1 MRTAITPP
9 PDAIVPGRS
18 PLAPPAG
25 TTVHG
30 HYRACFGCGDASPD
44 GLRMQITMG
53 EGLTI
58 FSEYAVTEAHQ
69 GAPGLAHGGV
79 LGVAIDEML
88 GSCGYLIGTP
98 TVTAR
103 MEIDYVRPVPVGAVL
118 HLESTI
124 RCQHGRKV
132 YVSATARLGDRDGE
146 VALTAEGLIII
157 VGREHFTTHG
167 NATQVA
173 EVFGSSGD
181 GTGTDGPG
189 ELIVQVGP

>member
-9 PDAIVPGRS
+9 PDAIVPERS

-98 TVTAR
+98 QVAIDR
-103 MEIDYVRPVPVGAVL
+103 LLVHRQSRENKVVEALRALKEAGMEALVSRVYDDVPVAL
-118 HLESTI
+118 HPMASQSLLAHLLKLKGE
-124 RCQHGRKV
+124 GR
-132 YVSATARLGDRDGE
+132 A
-146 VALTAEGLIII
+146 AEHS
-157 VGREHFTTHG
+157 GRWLP
-167 NATQVA
+167 A
-173 EVFGSSGD
+173 
-181 GTGTDGPG
+181 
-189 ELIVQVGP
+189 

>member
-1 MRTAITPP
+1 MRTAIVIP
-9 PDAIVPGRS
+9 PDAVVPDRS

-30 HYRACFGCGDASPD
+30 HYRGCFGCGDASAD

-58 FSEYAVTEAHQ
+58 SSAYAVTAAHQ

-88 GSCGYLIGTP
+88 GSCGYLLGTA

-103 MEIDYVRPVPVGAVL
+103 MEIDYVRPVPVGVVL
-118 HLESTI
+118 HLESAI
-124 RCQHGRKV
+124 LAQHGRKV
-132 YVSATARLGDRDGE
+132 YVSAEGRLGGPDGAP
-146 VALTAEGLIII
+146 ALTAAGLLVI

-167 NATQVA
+167 NPEQIA
-173 EVFGSSGD
+173 EVFGGAGSQTPGD
-181 GTGTDGPG
+181 RIAQAGS
-189 ELIVQVGP
+189 